1 MAARGQSCHK
11 EREDGGAD
19 IRGARRGKLQV
30 ELRPTA
36 ARTLESVFDMLRN
49 DIAETRVLDLF
60 AGVGSYG
67 VLALRRGADVAV
79 FVDKSR
85 EAEKRMKN
93 ALAQYHLEDR
103 SVVHCEDVHHFLH
116 NAARFTEPFNVI
128 FADPPYEKI
137 VPAELMEHILDSKL
151 LAPGGLIVFE
161 HSKRQAPPDVVGLR
175 LRKSR
180 VFGDTTVSIWDSMA

>member
-1 MAARGQSCHK
+1 MAVRISA
-11 EREDGGAD
+11 
-19 IRGARRGKLQV
+19 GARRGRMHV

-49 DIAETRVLDLF
+49 DVPETRVLDLF

-67 VLALRRGADVAV
+67 VMALKRGADVAV

-85 EAEKRMKN
+85 ESEKRMKRT
-93 ALAQYHLEDR
+93 LEQFHLEDR

-116 NAARFTEPFNVI
+116 NAARFTEPFNIV
-128 FADPPYEKI
+128 FADPPYEKF
-137 VPAELMEHILDSKL
+137 VPAVLMEQILDSKL
-151 LAPGGLIVFE
+151 LAPGGVIVFE
-161 HSKRQAPPDVVGLR
+161 HSKRQAPPDIVGLK

-180 VFGDTTVSIWDSMA
+180 VFGDTTVSIWDSAT